1 MIRKLYTS
9 IKNNINK
16 SPVIKQKLVNIL
28 DFLFVF
34 RRISVGNLRRGPAY
48 LSHLLQSKKIAGPG
62 MLSFKG
68 GMFNPGAL
76 LTEQGILL
84 VAKAQHIPWFK
95 AKGNKRELFLKGN
108 PVTFLLDQN
117 TLKMVEKNIITDI
130 VGFPQDLDYAI
141 EDFRMFKWKEQSL
154 VNHSFVI
161 KGKVGDYINQTSVK
175 SSLSLL
181 SNQKLTW
188 LGFPTLDFSTQNIEK
203 NWVYKE
209 DDQKLLLFYSLNP
222 YHILF
227 LENDTELRFKTLI
240 NQQFEN
246 KLKNPGSFGTMVSF
260 SCNPID
266 FDDQYWLL
274 IVHQIDNKISG
285 RCYYHWAVLIDKK
298 TLLPVKITK
307 NYIFSGMGA
316 RGRDTGFRYISSILK
331 VEDEILFFAGEGDV
345 YITVTKKKVNEIIDK
360 MISL

>member
-1 MIRKLYTS
+1 MIQKLFTRV
-9 IKNNINK
+9 INIINK
-16 SPVIKQKLVNIL
+16 SPAIKQLLVNVL

-48 LSHLLQSKKIAGPG
+48 LSHLLKSNKIAGPG
-62 MLSFKG
+62 TLSFKG

-76 LTEQGILL
+76 ITEKGILL
-84 VAKAQHIPWFK
+84 LAKAQYMPWFK
-95 AKGNKRELFLKGN
+95 AKGKKRDLFLKGN
-108 PVTFLLDQN
+108 PVTFLLDRH
-117 TLKMVEKNIITDI
+117 TLKIVEKNVITEM
-130 VGFPQDLDYAI
+130 VGFPQNLDYAI
-141 EDFRMFKWKEQSL
+141 EDFRMFIWKEQSL

-181 SNQKLTW
+181 TNQKLTW
-188 LGFPTLDFSTQNIEK
+188 LGFPQLDFSTQIIEK
-203 NWVYKE
+203 NWVYKQDGE
-209 DDQKLLLFYSLNP
+209 KLVLFYSLNS
-222 YHILF
+222 YRVLIL
-227 LENDTELRFKTLI
+227 EDDKELRFKTII

-246 KLKNPGSFGTMVSF
+246 KLKNPGGFGTLVSF

-266 FDDQYWLL
+266 FDDEHWLM

-285 RCYYHWAVLIDKK
+285 RCYYHWAVLIARK
-298 TLLPVKITK
+298 TLLPVQITK
-307 NYIFSGMGA
+307 DYIFSGIGA
-316 RGRDTGFRYISSILK
+316 RGRDTGIRYISSILK

-360 MISL
+360 MTSL